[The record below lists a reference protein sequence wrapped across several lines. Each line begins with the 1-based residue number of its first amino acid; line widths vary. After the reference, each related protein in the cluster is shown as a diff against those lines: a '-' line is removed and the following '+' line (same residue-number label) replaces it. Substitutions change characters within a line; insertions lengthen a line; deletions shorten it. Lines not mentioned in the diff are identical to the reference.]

1 MSLPSVQR
9 DNTESLILEQL
20 PEPVESSERRP
31 SYRHSSSSGSSG
43 FLERI
48 LSKRRKSSDAGVPFD
63 AKGPLGMNMLFT
75 PSEPLIDYVF
85 VHGLGGGST
94 KTWCFAEDPSYFW
107 PKAWLSMEPAFR
119 HVRISSFG
127 YNADWTDGK
136 ETTLN
141 VHDFGRSLLES
152 IRTSSY
158 LRTSETVRHACI
170 TQSILLIAVYR
181 TPSCAS
187 ATVWVAW

>member
-1 MSLPSVQR
+1 MPLPSVQF
-9 DNTESLILEQL
+9 DNTESLILKQL
-20 PEPVESSERRP
+20 AEPSESRP
-31 SYRHSSSSGSSG
+31 NYQCSSSSGSSG

-48 LSKRRKSSDAGVPFD
+48 LSKRRKSSGGVPFD

-75 PSEPLIDYVF
+75 PPEPLIDYVF

-94 KTWCFAEDPSYFW
+94 QTWCFAEDPSYFW

-127 YNADWTDGK
+127 YNADWMDGK
-136 ETTLN
+136 ETKLN

-152 IRTSSY
+152 IRTSPY

-187 ATVWVAW
+187 GTVWVAW

>member
-1 MSLPSVQR
+1 MPLPSVQC
-9 DNTESLILEQL
+9 DNTKSLILKQL
-20 PEPVESSERRP
+20 AEPSESRP
-31 SYRHSSSSGSSG
+31 NYGCSSSSGSSG

-48 LSKRRKSSDAGVPFD
+48 LSKRRKSSGAGVPFD

-75 PSEPLIDYVF
+75 PPEPLIDYVF

-94 KTWCFAEDPSYFW
+94 QTWCFAEDPSYFW

-127 YNADWTDGK
+127 YNADWMDGK
-136 ETTLN
+136 ETKLN
-141 VHDFGRSLLES
+141 LHDFGRSLLES
-152 IRTSSY
+152 IRTSPY

-187 ATVWVAW
+187 GTVWVAW